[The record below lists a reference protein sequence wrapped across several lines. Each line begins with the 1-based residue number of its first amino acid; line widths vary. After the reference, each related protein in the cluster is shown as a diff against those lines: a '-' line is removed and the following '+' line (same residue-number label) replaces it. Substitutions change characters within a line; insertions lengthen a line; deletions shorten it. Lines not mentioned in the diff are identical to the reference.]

1 MDNPFRG
8 IALLLGATMFF
19 SVSDSLAKLL
29 GQSLPAIEITW
40 IRYVIFVVMAL
51 ILVTPHGGRG
61 NRMAIAM
68 RRLKVRS
75 LGLQIARGVG
85 LVLSA
90 LLYIEALKFLPMAD
104 AAAVGF
110 VSPLLITALSVPML
124 HEVVGIRRWI
134 AILVGLAGV
143 LVIVQPGTGAFQPA
157 AALVVGSSS
166 AWALASVLTRKMAA
180 TDDAA
185 TTLLYS
191 AAVGLVLLSVLLPFD
206 YVAPEWWQWG
216 LCLALGIIASTGQY
230 LMVLAYRHAGA
241 SLLAPFSYVQLLWA
255 TALGWLIFDALPD
268 QWTLLGAAII
278 VASGLYTV
286 HRERVR
292 ARQKVATAGQ
302 V

>member
-19 SVSDSLAKLL
+19 SVSDSIAKLL

-40 IRYVIFVVMAL
+40 IRYVIFLVMAAM
-51 ILVTPHGGRG
+51 LVAPRGGRG
-61 NRMAIAM
+61 SRMVAAM
-68 RRLKVRS
+68 QRLRVRS
-75 LGLQIARGVG
+75 LRLQLARGVG

-90 LLYIEALKFLPMAD
+90 VLFIEALKFLPLAD

-110 VSPLLITALSVPML
+110 VSPLLITALSVPIL
-124 HEVVGIRRWI
+124 HEVVGLRRWI
-134 AILVGLAGV
+134 AIVVGLAGV

-157 AALVVGSSS
+157 ALLVVGSSA

-191 AAVGLVLLSVLLPFD
+191 AMVGLAALSVLLPFD
-206 YVAPEWWQWG
+206 YVLPDLRQLL

-230 LMVLAYRHAGA
+230 LMVLAYRYAGA
-241 SLLAPFSYVQLLWA
+241 SLLAPFSYIQLLWA
-255 TALGWLIFDALPD
+255 TGLGWLIFDALPD
-268 QWTLLGAAII
+268 RWTLLGAAII

-292 ARQKVATAGQ
+292 AREKVAASG
-302 V
+302 

>member
-8 IALLLGATMFF
+8 IALLIGATMFF
-19 SVSDSLAKLL
+19 SVSDSIAKLL

-40 IRYVIFVVMAL
+40 IRYVVFVVMAAL
-51 ILVTPHGGRG
+51 LVIPRGGNG
-61 NRMAIAM
+61 NRMVVM
-68 RRLKVRS
+68 VKRLRVRS
-75 LGLQIARGVG
+75 LWLQLARGVS

-90 LLYIEALKFLPMAD
+90 VLFIEGLKFLPLAD
-104 AAAVGF
+104 AASVGF

-124 HEVVGIRRWI
+124 GEVVGIRRWL
-134 AILVGLAGV
+134 AILVGLGGV

-157 AALVVGSSS
+157 ALLVVASST
-166 AWALASVLTRKMAA
+166 AWALASVLTRKMAS

-191 AAVGLVLLSVLLPFD
+191 AVVGLVLLTVLLPFD
-206 YVAPEWWQWG
+206 YVWPDGWQVL

-230 LMVLAYRHAGA
+230 LMVLAYRYAGA
-241 SLLAPFSYVQLLWA
+241 SLMAPFSYVQLIWA
-255 TALGWLIFDALPD
+255 TALGWLVFNALPD
-268 QWTLLGAAII
+268 RWTLLGAAII

-292 ARQKVATAGQ
+292 ARARAAAG
-302 V
+302 